1 MYNTVD
7 VLLEGFPQ
15 GIIEKAQ
22 CFVHFIYVKSGEE
35 LWFDNDDDKRT
46 AFSLICCRDNCQRS
60 SPLRV
65 SDTPRAGFETKQSL
79 SSRLVE

>member
-7 VLLEGFPQ
+7 VLLEGFPE

-35 LWFDNDDDKRT
+35 LWFDNDDDDEEL
-46 AFSLICCRDNCQRS
+46 FLWY
-60 SPLRV
+60 
-65 SDTPRAGFETKQSL
+65 G
-79 SSRLVE
+79 